1 MRAAVVGLGVVVVAV
16 PLLPVVVMVMTM
28 VPSVTAALVMVVVVL
43 LLTGR
48 VMLLPQLLLRL
59 VMFVV
64 YWGYAFGVLLLQ
76 KCNVISPKKRLSTPW
91 QFCYCT
97 LVGLALIWGV
107 PLAVWS
113 LL

>member
-43 LLTGR
+43 LLLTGR

-59 VMFVV
+59 VMFVM

-76 KCNVISPKKRLSTPW
+76 KCNVISPKERL
-91 QFCYCT
+91 YM
-97 LVGLALIWGV
+97 
-107 PLAVWS
+107 
-113 LL
+113 